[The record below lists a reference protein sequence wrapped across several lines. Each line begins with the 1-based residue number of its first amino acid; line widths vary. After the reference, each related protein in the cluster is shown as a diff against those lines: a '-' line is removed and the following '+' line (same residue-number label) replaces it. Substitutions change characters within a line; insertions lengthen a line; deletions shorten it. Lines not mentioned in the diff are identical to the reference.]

1 MFMVMLISVTRT
13 ILIFTPFFQINRK
26 GVIAACVAFEIF
38 WMVTDTIFLG
48 SGRLQVMYH
57 YRASCCG
64 VMRSDGTQTWT
75 WDVYV
80 MFFFLWQV
88 LGTLVVLISFV
99 LSLREFAVRRRSTI
113 KSAKTKSLRPVSV
126 TITLFTA
133 IFLLCNL
140 PVLVLQTSTNFSNIL
155 GVQPPFNTAF
165 NWYALLVSHVVL
177 TTFNAAANPYL
188 YLTRMKKYR
197 RWLLNNSL
205 SRKRNQLT
213 RQSIQDGER
222 VPPPLLQA
230 CQTKVTFL
238 LRRDKSRSSLKL
250 K

>member
-1 MFMVMLISVTRT
+1 
-13 ILIFTPFFQINRK
+13 
-26 GVIAACVAFEIF
+26 
-38 WMVTDTIFLG
+38 
-48 SGRLQVMYH
+48 
-57 YRASCCG
+57 
-64 VMRSDGTQTWT
+64 
-75 WDVYV
+75 
-80 MFFFLWQV
+80 MFFLLWQV

-99 LSLREFAVRRRSTI
+99 LSLREFAVRQRSTT

-140 PVLVLQTSTNFSNIL
+140 PVLVLNTSNNFSKIL
-155 GVQPPFNTAF
+155 GAQPPFNTAY
-165 NWYALLVSHVVL
+165 NWYALLVSHIFL
-177 TTFNAAANPYL
+177 TTLNAAANPCL

-197 RWLLNNSL
+197 TWLINNSL
-205 SRKRNQLT
+205 PSRRNQLT
-213 RQSIQDGER
+213 KQSIQDGER

-238 LRRDKSRSSLKL
+238 IRRDKSKSFLKL